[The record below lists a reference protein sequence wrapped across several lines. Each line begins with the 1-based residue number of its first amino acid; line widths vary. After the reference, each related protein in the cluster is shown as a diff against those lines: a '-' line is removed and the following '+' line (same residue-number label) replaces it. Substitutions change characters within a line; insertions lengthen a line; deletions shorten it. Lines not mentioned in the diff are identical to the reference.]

1 MTTVGTV
8 TTMPETR
15 ESVEMLA
22 VLNNEFTLRVDGVH
36 GDGNVTFVVEEGD
49 K

>member
-8 TTMPETR
+8 TTMPDSR

-36 GDGNVTFVVEEGD
+36 GDGNVTFVVEDGEE
-49 K
+49 